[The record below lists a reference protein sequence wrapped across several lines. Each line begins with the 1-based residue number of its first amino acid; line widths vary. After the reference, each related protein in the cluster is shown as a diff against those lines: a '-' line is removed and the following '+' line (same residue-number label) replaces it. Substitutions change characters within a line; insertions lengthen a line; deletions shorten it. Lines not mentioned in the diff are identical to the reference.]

1 VTSTARE
8 HVRSEIARLAQS
20 GSLDAANGDV
30 LDAWLEGLRG
40 QWHAQHEAERTERI
54 AAARHEVGR
63 LEAEV
68 LRATL
73 RAETAA
79 ADLKRTSE
87 HLRVVEKRILEPA
100 EAQAEDRRERRRR
113 PRATI
118 DPLEGLER
126 RWWHG
131 LFLKFL
137 VVMAAAGDVVTFNVT
152 LSGFFTDSGPLVL
165 WGLTLALAAVSVGSM
180 HSAGQALKSLREGRG
195 GHGRGFIAAL
205 VFGWLV
211 IGAVAVVFRVM
222 VATPQ
227 TGSQSAFGGDPAAE
241 AAAAAHDALLSA
253 ILLGGLFIAS
263 GLLAFYAGYA
273 DHHPRM
279 KTYKSLRKQLPE
291 HSEKAAVL
299 AAEAERVRRSLEH
312 ARGEEA
318 RAHLRA
324 TDGHA
329 AADAEI
335 AALKELV
342 RVELAAHL
350 GMPEATTGLVV
361 GRHAEASGDRDG
373 VSADDEDPG
382 APPPV
387 PSPRNDPSGPPRDP
401 SWPRTELWSA
411 PVPASSGNGHGSV
424 NGHPSSNG
432 SH

>member
-1 VTSTARE
+1 MTSTARD
-8 HVRSEIARLAQS
+8 HVTSEIARLAQS

-40 QWHAQHEAERTERI
+40 QWHAKHEAERTERI
-54 AAARHEVGR
+54 AAARHDVGR
-63 LEAEV
+63 LEAEALV
-68 LRATL
+68 SKL
-73 RAETAA
+73 RAEAAA
-79 ADLKRTSE
+79 ADLQRTSE
-87 HLRVVEKRILEPA
+87 HLRVVERRILEPA
-100 EAQAEDRRERRRR
+100 EAQAADRRERRRR

-137 VVMAAAGDVVTFNVT
+137 VLMAAAGDVVTFNVT
-152 LSGFFTDSGPLVL
+152 LAGFFTDSGIHVL

-195 GHGRGFIAAL
+195 GHGRGFIGFL
-205 VFGWLV
+205 VFGWIV
-211 IGAVAVVFRVM
+211 IGLVAVVFRVM

-227 TGSQSAFGGDPAAE
+227 TAPQSAFGGDPAAE
-241 AAAAAHDALLSA
+241 AAVAAHDALLSA
-253 ILLGGLFIAS
+253 ILLGGLFVAS

-299 AAEAERVRRSLEH
+299 AADAERVRRALEH

-318 RAHLRA
+318 RAHERA
-324 TDGHA
+324 ADGHA

-350 GMPEATTGLVV
+350 GLPEATSGLIA
-361 GRHAEASGDRDG
+361 GRHTKNDGHDGDSG
-373 VSADDEDPG
+373 EDPG
-382 APPPV
+382 ARPTV
-387 PSPRNDPSGPPRDP
+387 PSPRNSPSGPPADP
-401 SWPRTELWSA
+401 AWPRTGLWSDA
-411 PVPASSGNGHGSV
+411 VPVSGEYESGTANGHA
-424 NGHPSSNG
+424 SSNG